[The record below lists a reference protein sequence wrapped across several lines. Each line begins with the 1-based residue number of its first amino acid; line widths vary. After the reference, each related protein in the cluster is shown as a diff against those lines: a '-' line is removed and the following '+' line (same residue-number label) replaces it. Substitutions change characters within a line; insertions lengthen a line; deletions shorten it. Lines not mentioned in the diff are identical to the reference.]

1 MVFFAEISF
10 RNMDSSA
17 AVEER
22 IRRVSAFEP
31 RNTSCGAVVGRRGP
45 RAHRPAPTPRWED
58 ATRLRPGKR
67 GLRRGGCA
75 VFAVHR

>member
-22 IRRVSAFEP
+22 IRRVSASLSRASHPAASWSGEGAKGP
-31 RNTSCGAVVGRRGP
+31 QASTNTKMGRRHPCPP
-45 RAHRPAPTPRWED
+45 R
-58 ATRLRPGKR
+58 
-67 GLRRGGCA
+67 
-75 VFAVHR
+75 